1 MVWLHITE
9 NSQNISSYTIKI
21 YLSVK
26 EMWTLRVSTIFSSL
40 LILFYHSSCMASILK
55 FILWYWSYSHTAQL
69 NSKMEECRMP
79 PWQKVFLEVPP
90 NFHLNLIVWNLDK
103 WPHVVPREVR
113 KRKLDTLSP
122 WINLG
127 FVKER
132 MEWVF
137 SRQLAVSAGI

>member
-9 NSQNISSYTIKI
+9 NPQNISLYTIKI

-26 EMWTLRVSTIFSSL
+26 EIWTFRVTTMFSSAL
-40 LILFYHSSCMASILK
+40 VLFYNSSCMTSILK

-69 NSKMEECRMP
+69 NSKMEECRMH
-79 PWQKVFLEVPP
+79 PWQKVFLEVPLD
-90 NFHLNLIVWNLDK
+90 FHLNLIVWNLGK

-132 MEWVF
+132 GWNGYLV
-137 SRQLAVSAGI
+137 GK